1 MDQQKRFFVAMA
13 LYAGL
18 AIAIWLTMDN
28 VVVPME
34 VPLGDTSFVQIKLRS
49 VVLGILAIFGV
60 LTVLRWKIDQRRAQ
74 KELSNTQREL
84 AVEQGRE

>member
-1 MDQQKRFFVAMA
+1 MDQRKRFFVAMA

-18 AIAIWLTMDN
+18 AVAIWLTMDN

-49 VVLGILAIFGV
+49 ATLGILAIFAV
-60 LTVLRWKIDQRRAQ
+60 LTGLRWKMDQRRAQ
-74 KELSNTQREL
+74 KESQSGSGEFG
-84 AVEQGRE
+84 Q